1 MILSSCLTGWRG
13 SALREGE
20 GDRRLGPGLLG
31 LHLPPRWLPGPV
43 RSRVRGIQR
52 PRPGARLA
60 DSRGGA
66 SPARSDLGGMICV
79 ETYGRPPHKG
89 PFAVRLH
96 RPCVPGPVTTAVAGY
111 DLCDATWTSRRG
123 AEGLQRAARAL
134 LGAPIAVGGDDRL
147 EFDRGLDLG
156 DHVPG
161 DHQRQGPALFRC
173 RGDQR
178 IPGTRTS
185 SSSGTRVIAAVSSVT
200 GDRSTWLRP
209 PAWSMLR

>member
-1 MILSSCLTGWRG
+1 MPHRLARLSSPRG
-13 SALREGE
+13 RGRQAPRARPSRASFAAPMAS
-20 GDRRLGPGLLG
+20 GPGALESSR
-31 LHLPPRWLPGPV
+31 HATSTAWRTPRRFPWRSEPG
-43 RSRVRGIQR
+43 SQR
-52 PRPGARLA
+52 PRGHDLRR
-60 DSRGGA
+60 DVR
-66 SPARSDLGGMICV
+66 PAA
-79 ETYGRPPHKG
+79 TQG

-147 EFDRGLDLG
+147 ELDRGLDLG